1 MKIGIIANT
10 QKPKTKET
18 LNSLLNWLADRQID
32 VIISK
37 QLYEWSKFNSNSV
50 ETVELDR
57 IPQMSDIIISMG
69 GDGTMLMAAR
79 LIGKWEKPLMGIN
92 LGGLGFLTETSVEDL
107 FPRMEKILSGD
118 YTLEKRMVLSTHIS
132 ENAKKDY
139 FAMNDVV
146 LNRMASPRV
155 IHIDV
160 TISGDYFNTYVSDGI
175 IVSTPTGSTAYSLS
189 AGGPIVVP
197 SLESIILNPICP
209 HSLTNRPTVI
219 PASNQVKLK
228 IQPDDSEALLS
239 IDGQE
244 NVRISSKC
252 TVEIQKAN
260 FNIHLITF
268 QDYCFFDML
277 RKKLQW
283 GNLPRKQV

>member
-10 QKPKTKET
+10 QKPHIKKTLK
-18 LNSLLNWLADRQID
+18 SLLDWLAERQID
-32 VIISK
+32 IVISK
-37 QLYEWSKFNSNSV
+37 QLHKLSKLNYNN
-50 ETVELDR
+50 TDIIELDR
-57 IPQMSDIIISMG
+57 IPQMSDIVISMG
-69 GDGTMLMAAR
+69 GDGTMLTAAR
-79 LIGKWEKPLMGIN
+79 VIGKLEKPLMGIN

-107 FPRMEKILSGD
+107 FSRMEKILAGN
-118 YTLEKRMVLSTHIS
+118 YTLEKRMVLSAHIS
-132 ENAKKDY
+132 GNANKNY

-146 LNRMASPRV
+146 LNRMGSPRV

-160 TISGDYFNTYVSDGI
+160 TIDEDYFNTYISDGI

-197 SLESIILNPICP
+197 SMESIILNPICP

-219 PASNQVKLK
+219 PASSQVKLQ
-228 IQPDDSEALLS
+228 IQSNDSEVLLS

-252 TVEIQKAN
+252 TVEIQKAD

-268 QDYCFFDML
+268 QDYCFYDLL